1 MAPRFL
7 SRQELVELLALPL
20 PFVELRLPISDT
32 EPDPGLFGPGS
43 VTWRVLREPLLIL
56 AGARALLLQAA
67 HPLVA
72 QGAIDHS
79 AFREEPFSRLVRTV
93 EWSAAVA
100 FGTTA
105 EAEAASDR
113 VNRLHRKVKG
123 ALPRKHAGGKVKA
136 GTTYTAQDEELL
148 LWVHATFVDTLL
160 VAHDRLVGGLT
171 AVERDSF
178 VREWEAVAR
187 LMGVPQRLLWPDH
200 VSMRAYV
207 AHQVEKGYARPAAG
221 SRLVAQTILHP
232 PLPSP
237 VIRPFVDLLTFA
249 SVGFLPPTL
258 RQGYDIFWTPAHEAA
273 HRSLMLMIRTTR
285 RTLPRRLRVSPL
297 YDFAVART
305 EGKLLRTQGRRLRGA
320 A

>member
-7 SRQELVELLALPL
+7 SPQELVELLALPL
-20 PFVELRLPISDT
+20 PFVELRLPISDID
-32 EPDPGLFGPGS
+32 PDPGLFGPGS

-79 AFREEPFSRLVRTV
+79 AFADEPFTRLVRTV

-105 EAEAASDR
+105 EAKAASNR
-113 VNRLHRKVKG
+113 VNRMHRKVQG
-123 ALPRKHAGGKVKA
+123 VLPRKHAGGKIQA
-136 GTTYTAQDEELL
+136 GSTYSALDEDLL

-171 AVERDSF
+171 EVDRDAF
-178 VREWEAVAR
+178 VKEWEAVAR

-200 VSMRAYV
+200 ATMKAYV
-207 AHQVEKGYARPAAG
+207 DHQLEKGYARPTAG
-221 SRLVAQTILHP
+221 SRLVAQTVLHP

-237 VIRPFVDLLTFA
+237 VIRPFMEVLTFA
-249 SVGFLPPTL
+249 SVGFLPPRL
-258 RQGYDIFWTPAHEAA
+258 RQGYRIFWTPAHEAA
-273 HRSLMLMIRTTR
+273 HRSMVMIVRTAR

-297 YDFAVART
+297 YDFALARSQ
-305 EGKLLRTQGRRLRGA
+305 GKLREAEERRLMGA

>member
-7 SRQELVELLALPL
+7 TRQELVELLALPL

-32 EPDPGLFGPGS
+32 DPDPGLFGPGS

-79 AFREEPFSRLVRTV
+79 AFAEEPFSRLVRTV

-105 EAEAASDR
+105 EAKAASDR

-123 ALPRKHAGGKVKA
+123 TLPRKHAGGKVKA
-136 GTTYTAQDEELL
+136 GTAYTALDDDLL

-171 AVERDSF
+171 EAERDAF
-178 VREWEAVAR
+178 VKEWEAVAR
-187 LMGVPQRLLWPDH
+187 LMGVPEHLLWPDH
-200 VSMRAYV
+200 AAMRAYV
-207 AHQVEKGYARPAAG
+207 DQQLKTGHARPTAG
-221 SRLVAQTILHP
+221 SRRVAETILHP

-237 VIRPFVDLLTFA
+237 IIRPFMEMLTFA
-249 SVGFLPPTL
+249 SVGFLPPRL
-258 RQGYDIFWTPAHEAA
+258 RQGYQIFWTPAHEAA
-273 HRSLMLMIRTTR
+273 HRSMVMMIRTTR

-297 YDFAVART
+297 HDFAVART
-305 EGKLLRTQGRRLRGA
+305 KGKLLEPQGRRLSGA

>member
-7 SRQELVELLALPL
+7 SLQELAELLALPL
-20 PFVELRLPISDT
+20 PFVELRLPISDPD
-32 EPDPGLFGPGS
+32 PDPGLFGPGS
-43 VTWRVLREPLLIL
+43 MTWRVLREPMLIL

-79 AFREEPFSRLVRTV
+79 AFAEEPFSRLVRTV

-100 FGTTA
+100 FGTTV
-105 EAEAASDR
+105 EAEAASNR
-113 VNRLHRKVKG
+113 VNRMHRKVKG
-123 ALPRKHAGGKVKA
+123 TLPREHAGGKVRA
-136 GTTYTAQDEELL
+136 GSPYTALDEDLV

-171 AVERDSF
+171 EAERDAF
-178 VREWEAVAR
+178 VREWEVVAAM
-187 LMGVPQRLLWPDH
+187 LGVPKRLLWPNH
-200 VSMRAYV
+200 AAMSAYV
-207 AHQVEKGYARPAAG
+207 DHQLQKGSARPTAG

-232 PLPSP
+232 SLPSP
-237 VIRPFVDLLTFA
+237 LIRPFMDMLAFA
-249 SVGFLPPTL
+249 SVGFLPPQL
-258 RQGYDIFWTPAHEAA
+258 RRGYGIFWTPAHEAA
-273 HRSLMLMIRTTR
+273 HRSMVLMIRTTR

-305 EGKLLRTQGRRLRGA
+305 QGKLLEAPHRRLKGA

>member
-20 PFVELRLPISDT
+20 PFVELRLPISDID
-32 EPDPGLFGPGS
+32 PDPGLFGPES

-79 AFREEPFSRLVRTV
+79 AYAEEPFSRLVRTV

-105 EAEAASDR
+105 EAEAASER
-113 VNRLHRKVKG
+113 VNRMHRKVKG
-123 ALPRKHAGGKVKA
+123 TLPRKHAGGKVKA
-136 GTTYTAQDEELL
+136 GSTYTALDEDLL

-171 AVERDSF
+171 EDERDTF
-178 VREWEAVAR
+178 VREWEAVAA
-187 LMGVPQRLLWPDH
+187 LMGVPRRLLWPNH
-200 VSMRAYV
+200 AAMKAYV
-207 AHQVEKGYARPAAG
+207 DHQVHKGFARPTAG
-221 SRLVAQTILHP
+221 SRLVAHTVLHP

-237 VIRPFVDLLTFA
+237 VIRPFMDVLSFA
-249 SVGFLPPTL
+249 SVGFLPPRL
-258 RQGYDIFWTPAHEAA
+258 RQGYRIFWTPAHEAA
-273 HRSLMLMIRTTR
+273 HRSLALMIRTTR
-285 RTLPRRLRVSPL
+285 RTMPRRLRVSPL
-297 YDFAVART
+297 YDFAVARARG
-305 EGKLLRTQGRRLRGA
+305 ELAERRLSGA